1 MDWSNDGEDC
11 RSAVRQ
17 RGIPRTLWTGSQG
30 QHSAAAS
37 ARPGCAAAFGLMDIL
52 DALEHPVQVTE
63 IAVDREG
70 LRGYVIIGKT
80 CRCAVNPDTNK
91 LIMVAPHR

>member
-1 MDWSNDGEDC
+1 MTEKI
-11 RSAVRQ
+11 AEVRYGRGVYHALCGPGHRPAQ
-17 RGIPRTLWTGSQG
+17 RG
-30 QHSAAAS
+30 AS
-37 ARPGCAAAFGLMDIL
+37 RGVRIEDIL

>member
-1 MDWSNDGEDC
+1 MPKCGTAEGYTTHFVD
-11 RSAVRQ
+11 RV
-17 RGIPRTLWTGSQG
+17 TG
-30 QHSAAAS
+30 QHRAAQ
-37 ARPGCAAAFGLMDIL
+37 PGPAGRRRGVRIEDIL